1 VASDPGKG
9 SDERAGSRPRGRLAE
24 LGPGWISAIGTLVA
38 AVAAAAGLLVT
49 RGSGDHGTSTAAGG
63 STTTAAE
70 SPRAPAPSPPA
81 VALCSGELQI
91 AVDGTAGPLTCDGGA
106 LNTRVWDYYAK
117 LTPFVMALRQ
127 DATPGEV
134 RRAMCA
140 DLAEGNV
147 ATIPQ
152 ETEIYRITALYN
164 HWNFSLEPTDSFP
177 DYCRSSS

>member
-1 VASDPGKG
+1 
-9 SDERAGSRPRGRLAE
+9 
-24 LGPGWISAIGTLVA
+24 
-38 AVAAAAGLLVT
+38 
-49 RGSGDHGTSTAAGG
+49 
-63 STTTAAE
+63 
-70 SPRAPAPSPPA
+70 
-81 VALCSGELQI
+81 
-91 AVDGTAGPLTCDGGA
+91 
-106 LNTRVWDYYAK
+106 
-117 LTPFVMALRQ
+117 MALRQ